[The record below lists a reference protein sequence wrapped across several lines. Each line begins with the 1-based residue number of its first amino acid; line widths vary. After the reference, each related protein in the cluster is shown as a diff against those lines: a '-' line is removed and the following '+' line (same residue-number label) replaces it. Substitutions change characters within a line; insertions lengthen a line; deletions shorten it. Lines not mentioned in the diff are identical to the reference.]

1 MIDYPTRRRMMVDG
15 HIRPADVTKYPI
27 IAAMLRIPREAF
39 VPDGLRD
46 IAYVG
51 DHVQL
56 GGGRVVL
63 DPRVF
68 AKTLDALDIR
78 PDELVLDVGAVMGYS
93 AAVISTMAEAV
104 VAVEE
109 DATLAAEAQAL
120 LAEHHVDNVAVIEA
134 PLAEGAP
141 GHGPYDVVI
150 VEGAVE
156 TVPQALLDQVKEGGR
171 IAALFVA
178 GALGEMRI
186 GYRVG
191 GRIGWRFAFN
201 ADAPV
206 LPGFAAER
214 AFAL

>member
-1 MIDYPTRRRMMVDG
+1 MIDYPTRRRAMVDG

-63 DPRVF
+63 DPRIF
-68 AKTLDALDIR
+68 AKMLDALDIR
-78 PDELVLDVGAVMGYS
+78 PDDLVLDVGAGMGYS

-104 VAVEE
+104 VAVED
-109 DATLAAEAQAL
+109 DATMAAEAQAL
-120 LAEHHVDNVAVIEA
+120 LAEHHADNVAVIEA
-134 PLAEGAP
+134 PLAQGAP
-141 GHGPYDVVI
+141 DQGPYDVVI
-150 VEGAVE
+150 VEGGVE
-156 TVPQALLDQVKEGGR
+156 TLPQALLGQVKEGGR
-171 IAALFVA
+171 IAALFME
-178 GALGEMRI
+178 GALGEVRI
-186 GYRVG
+186 GYRAG

-214 AFAL
+214 SFAL

>member
-1 MIDYPTRRRMMVDG
+1 MIDYPTRRRAMVDG
-15 HIRPADVTKYPI
+15 HVRPADVTKYPI

-46 IAYVG
+46 LAYIG

-63 DPRVF
+63 DPRIL

-78 PDELVLDVGAVMGYS
+78 PDELVLDVGVAMGYS
-93 AAVISTMAEAV
+93 AAVISTLAEAV

-109 DATLAAEAQAL
+109 DATMAAEAQAL
-120 LAEHHVDNVAVIEA
+120 LAGHHADNVAVIEA
-134 PLAEGAP
+134 PLAQGAP
-141 GHGPYDVVI
+141 DQGPYDVVI
-150 VEGAVE
+150 VEGGVE
-156 TVPQALLDQVKEGGR
+156 TLPQSLLDQVKEGGR
-171 IAALFVA
+171 IAALFME
-178 GALGEMRI
+178 GDLGEMRI
-186 GYRVG
+186 GYRTA
-191 GRIGWRFAFN
+191 GRIGWKFAFN

-214 AFAL
+214 VFAL